1 MQDKSNVKT
10 AEIVNVDLDYIKP
23 RTLISGKKTLDVMLR
38 QQEKEKKEE
47 MLNTLKILLV
57 CAGLLSSFI
66 FLIIYILNHFC
77 FIKTINGSC

>member
-10 AEIVNVDLDYIKP
+10 AAIINDDLDSLKS
-23 RTLISGKKTLDVMLR
+23 RTFISGKKTLDVMLR

-66 FLIIYILNHFC
+66 FLIIFVLS
-77 FIKTINGSC
+77 KL

>member
-1 MQDKSNVKT
+1 MKIMSKDQD
-10 AEIVNVDLDYIKP
+10 YFIKP
-23 RTLISGKKTLDVMLR
+23 RGFISGKKTLEMMLQ

-66 FLIIYILNHFC
+66 FLIIFVLS
-77 FIKTINGSC
+77 KL

>member
-1 MQDKSNVKT
+1 MQDESNVKT
-10 AEIVNVDLDYIKP
+10 AAIINDDLDTTKS
-23 RTLISGKKTLDVMLR
+23 RTFISGKKTLDMMLR

-66 FLIIYILNHFC
+66 FLIIFVLS
-77 FIKTINGSC
+77 KL

>member
-1 MQDKSNVKT
+1 MQDESNVKT
-10 AEIVNVDLDYIKP
+10 AAIINDDLDSLKS
-23 RTLISGKKTLDVMLR
+23 RTFISGKKTLDMMLR

-66 FLIIYILNHFC
+66 FLIIFVLS
-77 FIKTINGSC
+77 KL

>member
-1 MQDKSNVKT
+1 MQDESNVKT
-10 AEIVNVDLDYIKP
+10 AAIINDDLDYMKP
-23 RTLISGKKTLDVMLR
+23 RTFISGKKTLDMMLR

-66 FLIIYILNHFC
+66 FLIIFVLS
-77 FIKTINGSC
+77 KL

>member
-1 MQDKSNVKT
+1 MQDESNVKT
-10 AEIVNVDLDYIKP
+10 AAIINDDLDTIKS
-23 RTLISGKKTLDVMLR
+23 RTFISGKKTLDMMLR

-66 FLIIYILNHFC
+66 FLIIFVLS
-77 FIKTINGSC
+77 KL

>member
-1 MQDKSNVKT
+1 MQDESNVKT
-10 AEIVNVDLDYIKP
+10 AAIINDDLDSLKS
-23 RTLISGKKTLDVMLR
+23 RTFISGKKTLDMMFR

-66 FLIIYILNHFC
+66 FLIIFVLS
-77 FIKTINGSC
+77 KL

>member
-10 AEIVNVDLDYIKP
+10 AAIINDDLDSLKS
-23 RTLISGKKTLDVMLR
+23 RTFISGKKTLDMMLR

-66 FLIIYILNHFC
+66 FLIIFVLS
-77 FIKTINGSC
+77 KL

>member
-10 AEIVNVDLDYIKP
+10 AAIINDDLDYMKP
-23 RTLISGKKTLDVMLR
+23 RTLISGKKTLDMMLR

-57 CAGLLSSFI
+57 CAGLPSSFI
-66 FLIIYILNHFC
+66 FLIIFVLS
-77 FIKTINGSC
+77 KL

>member
-1 MQDKSNVKT
+1 MQDESNVKT
-10 AEIVNVDLDYIKP
+10 AKIINDDLDTTKS
-23 RTLISGKKTLDVMLR
+23 RTFISGKKTLDMMLR

-66 FLIIYILNHFC
+66 FLIIFVL
-77 FIKTINGSC
+77 

>member
-10 AEIVNVDLDYIKP
+10 AAIINDDLDSLKS
-23 RTLISGKKTLDVMLR
+23 RTFISGKKTLDMMLR

-57 CAGLLSSFI
+57 SAGLLSSFI
-66 FLIIYILNHFC
+66 FLIIFVLS
-77 FIKTINGSC
+77 KL

>member
-10 AEIVNVDLDYIKP
+10 AAIINDDLDSLKS
-23 RTLISGKKTLDVMLR
+23 RTFIYGKKTLDMMLR

-66 FLIIYILNHFC
+66 FLIIFVLS
-77 FIKTINGSC
+77 KL